1 MKKVISLLALCGL
14 LLIASAGNVSAS
26 GFPDV
31 PESNR
36 FYDEIMYLSNEGII
50 TGYPDGRF
58 APGEKVTRAAAAIMI
73 GRVLGYDG
81 TQRETVFPDVPK
93 KSKASGYIQQ
103 AYENNIISGYPN
115 GEFRPGQY
123 VTRGEMA
130 IFIARA
136 YALTE
141 EEIVPFSDVSIN
153 MSAFSAIRKIIDF
166 GVTTGYP
173 DGTFKPDLDLTR
185 EQFSGLLAR
194 AESDDFRLPVDTCG
208 YDASSRK
215 NPDLQTMNCLITKAA
230 EESAFPIPPEIVKAV
245 ASVENGGWKHFDS
258 NGEPIISDDGGIGL
272 MQITNTA
279 GYDIDKLKYDLNYNI
294 KAGIEFL
301 VTNFKRGDLPRING
315 HDPADLESWYFAV
328 MAYNGTVPAN
338 SPFYQET
345 GEVNYNA
352 YQEKVYKHL
361 KDFGAVAANIRSI
374 PMKPE
379 DFQYDR
385 DSSAPIQFLKKSYVM
400 DESLLIPTKQLFEVG
415 ETVTYKGSGLRS
427 IPSTQGTLIPVTS
440 SDALRI
446 ISAPVY
452 DANQGSRNQFVWYPV
467 ELNKNGKVVKG
478 YIASQYV
485 VKK

>member
-1 MKKVISLLALCGL
+1 VKRLISMLAFCSI
-14 LLIASAGNVSAS
+14 LLIAGAGNVFAK

-36 FYDEIMYLSNEGII
+36 FYDEIMYLSEEGII
-50 TGYPDGRF
+50 SGYPDGRF
-58 APGEKVTRAAAAIMI
+58 APGQKVTRAAAAIML
-73 GRVLGYDG
+73 GRVLGYEEA
-81 TQRETVFPDVPK
+81 QRETVFPDVPK
-93 KSKASGYIQQ
+93 DSKASGYIQQ
-103 AYENNIISGYPN
+103 AYENKIISGYPN
-115 GEFRPGQY
+115 GEFRPDKY

-136 YALTE
+136 YSLTE
-141 EEIVPFSDVSIN
+141 EEVVPFSDVSIN

-194 AESDDFRLPVDTCG
+194 AESEEFRLPVDTCG
-208 YDASSRK
+208 YDASSRR

-230 EESAFPIPPEIVKAV
+230 DESGFPVPPEIVKAV
-245 ASVENGGWKHFDS
+245 ASVENGGWKHFNE
-258 NGEPIISDDGGIGL
+258 NGEPVISDDGGIGL

-279 GYDIDKLKYDLNYNI
+279 GYDVEKLKYDLQYNI
-294 KAGIEFL
+294 KTGIEFL
-301 VTNFKRGDLPRING
+301 ANNFKRGDLPKIND
-315 HDPADLESWYFAV
+315 HDPADLESWYFAI

-352 YQEKVYKHL
+352 YQEKVYKQL
-361 KDFGAVAANIRSI
+361 SDFGAVNANVRSI
-374 PMKPE
+374 PMKSS
-379 DFQYDR
+379 DFEYDR
-385 DSSAPIQFLKKSYVM
+385 NSSDPIKFLKNSYVM
-400 DESLLIPTKQLFEVG
+400 DEGKLTPTKQLFEVG

-427 IPSTQGTLIPVTS
+427 IPSTQGTLIPITS
-440 SDALRI
+440 SDSLKI

-452 DANQGSRNQFVWYPV
+452 DVNVNSRNQFVWYPV
-467 ELNKNGKVVKG
+467 EMSKNGKVIKG
-478 YIASQYV
+478 YIASQYI